1 MGVVLF
7 ADLVA
12 YSRLMAEDNSRA
24 LEAVR
29 RLDAAA
35 RAQALARGGRLIKSY
50 GDGVLLEFPS
60 ARDAVEGG
68 LHLLENGGGDVPVR
82 VGLHLGELTA
92 ENGDVYGD
100 VVNIAARVQGLA
112 VSGGL
117 AMTGGVYSQVRNQI
131 PLRAR
136 RIPRVRLKNIP
147 ERMSIYMVPPRRLST
162 WQRIVWEGAVASLRW
177 SGFAAP
183 RFVAGAGATA
193 LAVVLATAR
202 WFEAPAANQA
212 EPNAAIGA
220 KLYRDLHCAY
230 CHSIGGQG
238 GGVGPVLDRV
248 GRDEPD
254 RWLFDHFKDPAKLT
268 PGSKMPKMELYDT
281 EIWHLISFLRTIPSD
296 NARPRRAGGGEGW

>member
-1 MGVVLF
+1 MAEPAGGGSGTRLAVVMF

-29 RLDAAA
+29 RLDAAV
-35 RAQALARGGRLIKSY
+35 RAQAAARGGRLIKSY
-50 GDGVLLEFPS
+50 GDGALLEFPS

-68 LHLLENGGGDVPVR
+68 LQLLEHGGGDVPVR
-82 VGLHLGELTA
+82 IGLHLGELTA
-92 ENGDVYGD
+92 ENGDIYGD
-100 VVNIAARVQGLA
+100 AVNIAARVQGLA
-112 VSGGL
+112 ASGGL

-136 RIPRVRLKNIP
+136 RLPRVRLKNIP
-147 ERMSIYMVPPRRLST
+147 ERMSVYMVPPRRLPPL
-162 WQRIVWEGAVASLRW
+162 RRLAWECTVASHRW
-177 SGFAAP
+177 GGFAAP
-183 RFVAGAGATA
+183 KFVAGAGATA

-202 WFEAPAANQA
+202 WFEAPAANVA

-238 GGVGPVLDRV
+238 GRVGPALDQTAP
-248 GRDEPD
+248 DESD
-254 RWLFDHFKDPAKLT
+254 RWLFEHFKDPAKLT
-268 PGSKMPKMELYDT
+268 PGSKMPRLGLYDA
-281 EIWHLISFLRTIPSD
+281 EIWHLISFLRTISH
-296 NARPRRAGGGEGW
+296 R